1 MGGMFKSCCTG
12 VSAENDPSEQEAAN
26 SKIINT
32 KKVIKENKRK
42 KKSKISKEHSESF
55 DDLNKIDCKQANQSP
70 ENMNTNINF
79 MEPKTLK
86 LLTSIGEIK
95 NYQQNTLGSTQI
107 EKDLQKHAD
116 ILARLENPTA
126 FS

>member
-1 MGGMFKSCCTG
+1 MFKGCCTG
-12 VSAENDPSEQEAAN
+12 ESMKNEDEATN
-26 SKIINT
+26 SQVIN
-32 KKVIKENKRK
+32 VRKENKKK
-42 KKSKISKEHSESF
+42 KKSKLSKKNSDSF
-55 DDLNKIDCKQANQSP
+55 DDLNKINCKEANQSP

-95 NYQQNTLGSTQI
+95 NYQQNTLASTQI
-107 EKDLQKHAD
+107 EQDLHKHAD